1 MADANKDNNKKSSLW
16 DLAGAVFGTGAN
28 IVSTAM
34 TNQANERMQQQQ
46 NAWNLEQWNRNNE
59 YNSPAAQLQRMK
71 AAGLNPD
78 LMYGQNASGAA
89 GNSASPATGT
99 NPIPK
104 QPFFLDPTM
113 SAQIRALNAKAYS
126 DEMNGNGQDLQNEV
140 FSKTGLQ
147 QALKNL
153 GLTDSEIE
161 RNLAQAE
168 ELHTRVD
175 DMKKKWDLLEIQK
188 QEALAHIAKTVEET
202 KLLTLEQATEEQAC
216 NLIVAQLE
224 GQELSNEQ
232 QKIINHYLP
241 QQQQAELARKWSEAK
256 KNEAAA
262 KNLDADTVYKE
273 AQTAYTIKLTEGQEL
288 KNAGYR
294 WDNKIKREQHQQEVY
309 RTGQEKVK
317 KQFAYVNETLD
328 ALGKAADTFTDV
340 YATVTTGGANKTVKN
355 LVETIDGYDKN
366 GEKTLKTR
374 TLTEE
379 TVTGKR

>member
-1 MADANKDNNKKSSLW
+1 MAEDNNKKSHLW
-16 DLAGAVFGTGAN
+16 DLGGAFLSAGAN
-28 IVSTAM
+28 LISTDM
-34 TNQANERMQQQQ
+34 TNRANERMQQQQ

-89 GNSASPATGT
+89 GNSSSPAQGT

-104 QPFFLDPTM
+104 QPFLLDPTM
-113 SAQIRALNAKAYS
+113 SAQVRALNAKAYS

-140 FSKTGLQ
+140 YSKTALQ

-153 GLTDSEIE
+153 GLTDTEIQK
-161 RNLAQAE
+161 NVAQAE

-188 QEALAHIAKTVEET
+188 QEALSHIAKTVEET

-216 NLIVAQLE
+216 NLIVAQFE
-224 GQELSNEQ
+224 GQQLSNEQ

-241 QQQQAELARKWSEAK
+241 QQQQAELARKWSEVK
-256 KNEAAA
+256 KNQAAA
-262 KNLDADTVYKE
+262 ENLDADTVYKQ
-273 AQTAYTIKLTEGQEL
+273 AQTAYTNEL
-288 KNAGYR
+288 SKSEQVKRAGYR

-317 KQFAYVNETLD
+317 KQFAYVNETLNSI
-328 ALGKAADTFTDV
+328 GKAADIATDV

>member
-1 MADANKDNNKKSSLW
+1 MAGSNPF
-16 DLAGAVFGTGAN
+16 DLAGAVVSAGAN
-28 IVSTAM
+28 LISTNM
-34 TNQANERMQQQQ
+34 TNRANERMQQEQ
-46 NAWNLEQWNRNNE
+46 NKWNLEQWQRNNE
-59 YNSPAAQLQRMK
+59 YNSPAAQMQRLK
-71 AAGLNPD
+71 AAGINPD
-78 LMYGQNASGAA
+78 IMYGQNAGGAA
-89 GNSASPATGT
+89 GNSSSPAQGT

-104 QPFFLDPTM
+104 QPFLLDPTM

-161 RNLAQAE
+161 RNVAQVE

-175 DMKKKWDLLEIQK
+175 DMKKKWDLIDIQK

-216 NLIVAQLE
+216 NLIIAQLE

-241 QQQQAELARKWSEAK
+241 QQQQAELAEKWSNVK

-262 KNLDADTVYKE
+262 KNLDADTVYKQ
-273 AQTAYTIKLTEGQEL
+273 AQTAYTNEL
-288 KNAGYR
+288 SKSEQVKRAGYR

-317 KQFAYVNETLD
+317 KDFAVVNETLNSI
-328 ALGKAADTFTDV
+328 GKAADIATDV
-340 YATVTTGGANKTVKN
+340 YAAAVSGGASKTVKN

-379 TVTGKR
+379 TITGKK

>member
-1 MADANKDNNKKSSLW
+1 MSDDKGKKSNLW
-16 DLAGAVFGTGAN
+16 DIGAAVLGQGAN

-46 NAWNLEQWNRNNE
+46 NAWNLEQWHRNNE

-89 GNSASPATGT
+89 GNASSPATGT

-104 QPFFLDPTM
+104 QPFMLDPTM

-153 GLTDSEIE
+153 GLTDAEIQE
-161 RNLAQAE
+161 KVAQAE

-175 DMKKKWDLLEIQK
+175 DMKKKWDLLDIQK
-188 QEALAHIAKTVEET
+188 QEAMANIQKTLEET
-202 KLLTLEQATEEQAC
+202 KKITLEQATEEQAC

-224 GQELSNEQ
+224 GQQLNNEQ

-273 AQTAYTIKLTEGQEL
+273 AQTAYTNKLSQSEDL
-288 KNAGYR
+288 KQAGYR
-294 WDNKIKREQHQQEVY
+294 HDNKIKSEQYKQEVY

-317 KQFAYVNETLD
+317 QKFAAVNETLNT
-328 ALGKAADTFTDV
+328 LGKAADIFTDV

-366 GEKTLKTR
+366 GEKTIKTR

-379 TVTGKR
+379 TVTGKGK

>member
-1 MADANKDNNKKSSLW
+1 MADDKGKKSNIW
-16 DLAGAVFGTGAN
+16 DIGAAVLGQGAN

-34 TNQANERMQQQQ
+34 TNSANERMQQQQ
-46 NAWNLEQWNRNNE
+46 NAWNMEQWERNNA
-59 YNSPAAQLQRMK
+59 YNHPAAQMQRLK

-78 LMYGQNASGAA
+78 LLYGQNSSGAM
-89 GNSASPATGT
+89 GNSSSPAQGT
-99 NPIPK
+99 QPIPK

-113 SAQIRALNAKAYS
+113 TAQIRALNAKAYS

-161 RNLAQAE
+161 RNVAQAE

-188 QEALAHIAKTVEET
+188 QEALSHIAKTVEET

-224 GQELSNEQ
+224 GQNLSNEQ

-241 QQQQAELARKWSEAK
+241 QQQQAELARKWSEVK
-256 KNEAAA
+256 RNQAAA
-262 KNLDADTVYKE
+262 NNLDADTVYKQ
-273 AQTAYTIKLTEGQEL
+273 AQTAYTNEL
-288 KNAGYR
+288 SKSEQLKQAGYR
-294 WDNKIKREQHQQEVY
+294 WDNKIKREQHQQ
-309 RTGQEKVK
+309 
-317 KQFAYVNETLD
+317 LS
-328 ALGKAADTFTDV
+328 
-340 YATVTTGGANKTVKN
+340 
-355 LVETIDGYDKN
+355 
-366 GEKTLKTR
+366 
-374 TLTEE
+374 
-379 TVTGKR
+379 

>member
-1 MADANKDNNKKSSLW
+1 MAEDNNKKSNIW
-16 DLAGAVFGTGAN
+16 DLAGAVLGTGAN

-34 TNQANERMQQQQ
+34 TNNANERMQQEQ
-46 NAWNLEQWNRNNE
+46 NKWNLEQWQRNNE
-59 YNSPAAQLQRMK
+59 YNSPAAQMQRLK
-71 AAGLNPD
+71 AAGINPD
-78 LMYGQNASGAA
+78 VMYGQNAGGAA
-89 GNSASPATGT
+89 GNSSSPAQGT

-161 RNLAQAE
+161 KNVAQAE

-188 QEALAHIAKTVEET
+188 QEAMANIQKTLEET
-202 KLLTLEQATEEQAC
+202 KKITLEQATEEQAC

-241 QQQQAELARKWSEAK
+241 QQQQADLARKWSEAK

-262 KNLDADTVYKE
+262 KNLNADTVYKE
-273 AQTAYTIKLTEGQEL
+273 AQTAYTNNLSKSETL
-288 KNAGYR
+288 KQAGYR
-294 WDNKIKREQHQQEVY
+294 WDNKIKREQYQQEVY

-317 KQFAYVNETLD
+317 QKFAAVNETLN
-328 ALGKAADTFTDV
+328 AVGKAADIFTNV
-340 YATVTTGGANKTVKN
+340 YATVTSGGVNKTVKN

-379 TVTGKR
+379 TVTAKK

>member
-1 MADANKDNNKKSSLW
+1 MADNNKDNNKKSNLW
-16 DLAGAVFGTGAN
+16 DLAGAVVGTGAN

-34 TNQANERMQQQQ
+34 TNQANERMQHQQ

-99 NPIPK
+99 NLIPK

-113 SAQIRALNAKAYS
+113 TAQIRALNAKAYS
-126 DEMNGNGQDLQNEV
+126 DEMNGNGQDIQNEIA
-140 FSKTGLQ
+140 SKTGLQ

-153 GLTDSEIE
+153 GLTDAEIQKTLGE
-161 RNLAQAE
+161 AD

-175 DMKKKWDLLEIQK
+175 DMKKKWELIDVQK
-188 QEALAHIAKTVEET
+188 QEAMANIQKTLEET
-202 KLLTLEQATEEQAC
+202 KKITLEQATEEQAC
-216 NLIVAQLE
+216 NLIIAQLE
-224 GQELSNEQ
+224 GQQLTNEQ

-241 QQQQAELARKWSEAK
+241 QQQQADLAVKWSNAK

-262 KNLDADTVYKE
+262 RNLDADTVYKE
-273 AQTAYTIKLTEGQEL
+273 AQTAFTEEATKTERL
-288 KNAGYR
+288 KQAGLR
-294 WDNKIKREQHQQEVY
+294 HDNKIKSEQYKQEVY
-309 RTGQEKVK
+309 KTGQEKVK

-328 ALGKAADTFTDV
+328 AIGKAADTFTDV

-379 TVTGKR
+379 TITGKK

>member
-1 MADANKDNNKKSSLW
+1 MASNAF
-16 DLAGAVFGTGAN
+16 DLGTAVVASGAN

-34 TNQANERMQQQQ
+34 TNRANERMQQRQ
-46 NAWNLEQWNRNNE
+46 NAWNLEQWERNNE

-89 GNSASPATGT
+89 GNSSSPATGT

-113 SAQIRALNAKAYS
+113 AAQIRALNAKAYS

-140 FSKTGLQ
+140 YSKTALQ

-153 GLTDSEIE
+153 GLTDTEIQK
-161 RNLAQAE
+161 NVAQAE

-188 QEALAHIAKTVEET
+188 QEALSHIAKTVEET
-202 KLLTLEQATEEQAC
+202 KLLTLEQATEQQAC
-216 NLIVAQLE
+216 NLIIAQLE
-224 GQELSNEQ
+224 GQNLSNEQ

-241 QQQQAELARKWSEAK
+241 QQQQAALARQWSEVK
-256 KNEAAA
+256 KNQAAA
-262 KNLDADTVYKE
+262 ENLDADTVYKQ
-273 AQTAYTIKLTEGQEL
+273 AQTAYTNEL
-288 KNAGYR
+288 SKSEQVKRAGYR

-317 KQFAYVNETLD
+317 KQFAYVNETLNSI
-328 ALGKAADTFTDV
+328 GKAADIATDV

>member
-1 MADANKDNNKKSSLW
+1 MSEGNNKKSNIW
-16 DLAGAVFGTGAN
+16 DLAGAVVGTGSN

-34 TNQANERMQQQQ
+34 TNSANERMQQQQ
-46 NAWNLEQWNRNNE
+46 NAWNLEQWHRNNE

-104 QPFFLDPTM
+104 QPFMLDPTM

-153 GLTDSEIE
+153 GLTDAEIE
-161 RNLAQAE
+161 AKVAEAE

-175 DMKKKWDLLEIQK
+175 DMKRKWDLLEIQK
-188 QEALAHIAKTVEET
+188 QEAMANIQKTLEET
-202 KLLTLEQATEEQAC
+202 KKITLEQATEEQAC

-224 GQELSNEQ
+224 GQQLSNEQ

-241 QQQQAELARKWSEAK
+241 QQQQAELAVKWSEAK
-256 KNEAAA
+256 KNQSAA

-273 AQTAYTIKLTEGQEL
+273 AQTAYTNKLSQSEDL
-288 KNAGYR
+288 KQAGYR

-317 KQFAYVNETLD
+317 QKFAAVNETLNS
-328 ALGKAADTFTDV
+328 LGKAADIFTDV
-340 YATVTTGGANKTVKN
+340 YATVTTGGASKTVKN

-379 TVTGKR
+379 TTTGKK

>member
-1 MADANKDNNKKSSLW
+1 MASSGSNPF
-16 DLAGAVFGTGAN
+16 DLAGAIISAGTN
-28 IVSTAM
+28 LISTNM
-34 TNQANERMQQQQ
+34 TNRANERMQQEQ
-46 NAWNLEQWNRNNE
+46 NKWNLEQWQRNNE
-59 YNSPAAQLQRMK
+59 YNSPAAQMQRLK
-71 AAGLNPD
+71 AAGINPD
-78 LMYGQNASGAA
+78 VMYGQNAGGAA
-89 GNSASPATGT
+89 GNSSSPAQGT

-104 QPFFLDPTM
+104 QPFLLDPTM

-161 RNLAQAE
+161 RNVAQAE

-175 DMKKKWDLLEIQK
+175 DMKKKWDLIDIQK

-216 NLIVAQLE
+216 NLIIAQLE

-273 AQTAYTIKLTEGQEL
+273 AQTAYTNNLSKSETL
-288 KNAGYR
+288 KQAGYR

>member
-1 MADANKDNNKKSSLW
+1 MADDNNKKSSLW
-16 DLAGAVFGTGAN
+16 DLAGAVVGTGAN

-34 TNQANERMQQQQ
+34 TNRANERMQQQQ

-71 AAGLNPD
+71 AAGLNLD

-89 GNSASPATGT
+89 GNSATPATGT

-153 GLTDSEIE
+153 GLTDTEIQK
-161 RNLAQAE
+161 NVAQAE

-175 DMKKKWDLLEIQK
+175 DMKKKWDLLEVQK

-262 KNLDADTVYKE
+262 NNLDADTVYKQ
-273 AQTAYTIKLTEGQEL
+273 AQTAYTNEL
-288 KNAGYR
+288 SKSEQLKQAGYR

-328 ALGKAADTFTDV
+328 AIGKAADTFTDV
-340 YATVTTGGANKTVKN
+340 YAAVTTGGANKTVKN
-355 LVETIDGYDKN
+355 LVEIIDGYDKN
-366 GEKTLKTR
+366 GEKTLRTR

-379 TVTGKR
+379 TVTGKGK

>member
-1 MADANKDNNKKSSLW
+1 MAEDNNKKSNLW
-16 DLAGAVFGTGAN
+16 DLAGAVVGTGAN

-34 TNQANERMQQQQ
+34 TNRANERMQQQQ
-46 NAWNLEQWNRNNE
+46 NAWNLEQWHRNNE

-89 GNSASPATGT
+89 GNSASPASGT

-113 SAQIRALNAKAYS
+113 TAQIRALNAKAYS
-126 DEMNGNGQDLQNEV
+126 DNMNGNGQDLQNEV

-153 GLTDSEIE
+153 GLTDTEIQK
-161 RNLAQAE
+161 NVAQAE

-175 DMKKKWDLLEIQK
+175 DMKRKWDLLEIQK
-188 QEALAHIAKTVEET
+188 QDAMANIQKTLEET
-202 KLLTLEQATEEQAC
+202 KKITLEQATEEQAC

-241 QQQQAELARKWSEAK
+241 QQQQAELARKWSEVK
-256 KNEAAA
+256 KNQAAA
-262 KNLDADTVYKE
+262 ENLDADTVYKK
-273 AQTAYTIKLTEGQEL
+273 AQTAYTNALTDSEEL
-288 KNAGYR
+288 KQAGYR
-294 WDNKIKREQHQQEVY
+294 WDNKIKREQHQQQVY
-309 RTGQEKVK
+309 ITGQEKVK
-317 KQFAYVNETLD
+317 KQFAYVNETLNSI
-328 ALGKAADTFTDV
+328 GKAADIATDV

-366 GEKTLKTR
+366 GEKTLRTR

-379 TVTGKR
+379 TVTGKGK

>member
-1 MADANKDNNKKSSLW
+1 MADDKGKKSNIW
-16 DLAGAVFGTGAN
+16 DIGASVLGQGAN

-34 TNQANERMQQQQ
+34 TNASNERMQQQQ

-89 GNSASPATGT
+89 GNASSPAIGT

-104 QPFFLDPTM
+104 QPFMLDPTM

-153 GLTDSEIE
+153 GLTDAEIQE
-161 RNLAQAE
+161 KVAQAE

-175 DMKKKWDLLEIQK
+175 DMKRKWDLLEIQK
-188 QEALAHIAKTVEET
+188 QEAMANIQKTLEET
-202 KLLTLEQATEEQAC
+202 KKITLEQATEEQAC

-224 GQELSNEQ
+224 GQQLSNEQ

-241 QQQQAELARKWSEAK
+241 QQQQAELAVKWSEAK
-256 KNEAAA
+256 KNESAA

-273 AQTAYTIKLTEGQEL
+273 AQTAYTEKLSKSEDL
-288 KNAGYR
+288 KQAGYR
-294 WDNKIKREQHQQEVY
+294 HDNKIKSEQYKQEVY
-309 RTGQEKVK
+309 RTGEEKVK
-317 KQFAYVNETLD
+317 EKFAAVNETLNS
-328 ALGKAADTFTDV
+328 LGKAADIFTNV
-340 YATVTTGGANKTVKN
+340 YASVTTGGANKTVKN

-366 GEKTLKTR
+366 GEKTLRTR

-379 TVTGKR
+379 TVTGKGK

>member
-1 MADANKDNNKKSSLW
+1 MADDKGKKSNIW
-16 DLAGAVFGTGAN
+16 DIGAAVLGQGAN

-46 NAWNLEQWNRNNE
+46 NAWNLEQWHRNNE
-59 YNSPAAQLQRMK
+59 YNSPSAQLQRMK

-89 GNSASPATGT
+89 GNASSPAAGT

-104 QPFFLDPTM
+104 QPFMLDPTM

-153 GLTDSEIE
+153 GLTDAEINAKVAE
-161 RNLAQAE
+161 AE

-188 QEALAHIAKTVEET
+188 QEAMANIQKTLEET
-202 KLLTLEQATEEQAC
+202 KKITLEQATEEQAC

-224 GQELSNEQ
+224 GQQLSNEQ

-241 QQQQAELARKWSEAK
+241 QQQQAELAVKWSEAK
-256 KNEAAA
+256 KNQAAA

-273 AQTAYTIKLTEGQEL
+273 AQTAYTNKLSQSEDL
-288 KNAGYR
+288 KQAGYR

-317 KQFAYVNETLD
+317 QKFAAVNETLNS
-328 ALGKAADTFTDV
+328 LGKAADIFTGV
-340 YATVTTGGANKTVKN
+340 YASVTTGGANKTVKN

-366 GEKTLKTR
+366 GEKTLRTR

-379 TVTGKR
+379 TVTGKGK